1 MYKLC
6 IILLREKQ
14 KNYQSEKKNIF
25 LIFFIKKNVIIRSL
39 LFIIQHDYIA
49 IFLKTKDY

>member
-6 IILLREKQ
+6 IILLREKR
-14 KNYQSEKKNIF
+14 KIHRSENKNIF
-25 LIFFIKKNVIIRSL
+25 LIFFVKKNVIIRSL
-39 LFIIQHDYIA
+39 LFIIQHDYIG